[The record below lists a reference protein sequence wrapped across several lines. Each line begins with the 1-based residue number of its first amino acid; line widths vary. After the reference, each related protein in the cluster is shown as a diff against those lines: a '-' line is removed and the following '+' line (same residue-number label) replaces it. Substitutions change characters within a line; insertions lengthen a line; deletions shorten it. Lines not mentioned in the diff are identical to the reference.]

1 MDAILKTFPLAES
14 PAPRQVP
21 QSSTGFGR
29 DIAIERFLS
38 DFKLATPGY
47 SEYNDDFHIY

>member
-1 MDAILKTFPLAES
+1 MGTISCAGRERAGWLKAVTG
-14 PAPRQVP
+14 
-21 QSSTGFGR
+21 TGFGR

>member
-1 MDAILKTFPLAES
+1 MGTIGCAGRRGLAGYKPL
-14 PAPRQVP
+14 RVL
-21 QSSTGFGR
+21 GIGR
-29 DIAIERFLS
+29 DLAIERFLS